1 MNTKNKIVSL
11 QNLKKIAARSRRKG
25 LKIAFTNGCFDI
37 LHSGHVSYL
46 EAAKRDGRLL
56 IVGLN
61 SDASV
66 RRIKGRERPIV
77 PQKHRAGVMAAL
89 GCVDYIVIFSED
101 TPQKTIEALQPDI
114 LIKGADWKG
123 QYVAGQDAVE
133 ARGGKVEFI
142 KYLPGFST
150 TNIIESIFKKCQTL
164 DKK

>member
-11 QNLKKIAARSRRKG
+11 QNLKKIVARSRRRG

-46 EAAKRDGRLL
+46 EAAKKEGRLL

-61 SDASV
+61 SDSSV
-66 RRIKGRERPIV
+66 RRIKGPHRPIV
-77 PQKHRAGVMAAL
+77 PQKHRASVMAAL
-89 GCVDYIVIFSED
+89 SCVDYIVFFNED
-101 TPQKTIEALQPDI
+101 TPQKTIEALQPDL

-123 QYVAGQDAVE
+123 KYVAGQDVVR

-142 KYLPGFST
+142 KYLAGFST
-150 TNIIESIFKKCQTL
+150 TNIIESIFQKCQKL